1 MENKKKVVVTHVMNF
16 PFGIGCEKMLQDKM
30 KRQFPKCDYIWEA
43 YALNWKLG
51 NEWNLP
57 TLITGTFDAELPN
70 KVTWK
75 VIHY

>member
-16 PFGIGCEKMLQDKM
+16 PFGVGCEKELQDKM
-30 KRQFPKCDYIWEA
+30 KTQFPKCDYVTEA
-43 YALNWKLG
+43 YFLPIDDWQV
-51 NEWNLP
+51 P

-75 VIHY
+75 VIRY